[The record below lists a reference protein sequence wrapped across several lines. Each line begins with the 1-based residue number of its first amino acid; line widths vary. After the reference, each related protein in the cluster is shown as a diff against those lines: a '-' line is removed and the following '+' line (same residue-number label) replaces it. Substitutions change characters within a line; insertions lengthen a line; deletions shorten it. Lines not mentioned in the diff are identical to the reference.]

1 MMVGDNLGETQLQQ
15 LVDRQL
21 AGQPRGSE
29 DRVGRL
35 AADNVVPDFL
45 FADYGTRLTI
55 IFFRL
60 VVQLIKNLISYSFRC
75 LICDDK
81 KQEIAFPYF

>member
-35 AADNVVPDFL
+35 AGWQLTMLFLTFYLLIMEPD
-45 FADYGTRLTI
+45 
-55 IFFRL
+55 
-60 VVQLIKNLISYSFRC
+60 
-75 LICDDK
+75 
-81 KQEIAFPYF
+81 